1 MVCSICPTN
10 RQKEF
15 ALSIVPVRNERL
27 SDKVVNQILLLIH
40 DGELKPGQKLPSEIV
55 FSEQF
60 AVSRGVIR
68 EAMIQLQALGYISR
82 KTKHGTYIEEDVVNR
97 LSRPV
102 SDALKEATFQD
113 LLDFRD
119 SLESKMVEIVIE
131 RASDEEIQEIAESL
145 GADFSKFSEHFSLDH
160 YFHYKLAQASR
171 NIFYMNFI
179 DTYYDLI
186 EELAEANKRQE
197 GSLRHI
203 SEEHAQIVQAIAK
216 RDKAAAHK
224 AMKRHIMNV
233 RKRRQK
239 LETERN
245 I

>member
-1 MVCSICPTN
+1 M
-10 RQKEF
+10 
-15 ALSIVPVRNERL
+15 PVRNERL
-27 SDKVVNQILLLIH
+27 SDKVVNQILSLIH
-40 DGELKPGQKLPSEIV
+40 DGELKPGQKLPSELV

-82 KTKHGTYIEEDVVNR
+82 KTKQGTYIEKDIIDR

-102 SDALKEATFQD
+102 SDALKEATYQD

-131 RASDEEIQEIAESL
+131 RATDEEIQEIAESL
-145 GADFSKFSEHFSLDH
+145 HADSTKLSEHFSLDH

-171 NIFYMNFI
+171 NVFYMNFI

-186 EELAEANKRQE
+186 DELAQANKRQE
-197 GSLRHI
+197 GSLQHI
-203 SEEHAQIVQAIAK
+203 AEEHILIVEAIAK
-216 RDKAAAHK
+216 RDKVAAHR

-233 RKRRQK
+233 RKRRQNV
-239 LETERN
+239 ETEPSL
-245 I
+245 